1 MKFSSEFNPRMVSV
15 ENREITGSALLP
27 KKSVTICCGLAG
39 SPSCVTHHRPNRST
53 SVSTTAI
60 GQETNVLQKIEMIT
74 TSTESSQRM
83 KRLLSRL
90 KAKLWFD
97 ATTASELGRSPR

>member
-1 MKFSSEFNPRMVSV
+1 MVSV
-15 ENREITGSALLP
+15 ETRETTGSALLP

-39 SPSCVTHHRPNRST
+39 SPNWVTHQRPRRST

-74 TSTESSQRM
+74 TSTERSQRM
-83 KRLLSRL
+83 NRLLSRL
-90 KAKLWFD
+90 NAKLWLE
-97 ATTASELGRSPR
+97 ATTASEPGRNPR